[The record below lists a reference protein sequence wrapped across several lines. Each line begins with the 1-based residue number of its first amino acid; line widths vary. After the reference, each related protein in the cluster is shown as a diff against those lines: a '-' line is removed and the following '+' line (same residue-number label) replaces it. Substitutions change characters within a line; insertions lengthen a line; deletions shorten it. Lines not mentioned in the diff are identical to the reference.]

1 MDFTKKF
8 VFFSFTGR
16 TGFEA
21 DVDLGEAMERVPNVA
36 IDVVQAKIVS
46 GTAYE
51 GLTLKMDGQAINYF
65 GNDLKGTALALL
77 DLGPASN
84 GGAGAEENYI
94 LGRGEAPV
102 LTIGN
107 TRRITIK
114 LEDTSDQAAIDL
126 ATITGGAFIFR
137 LTYPKQPDS
146 ITASYAMEIQRGL

>member
-51 GLTLKMDGQAINYF
+51 GLTVKMDGQAINW
-65 GNDLKGTALALL
+65 
-77 DLGPASN
+77 
-84 GGAGAEENYI
+84 E
-94 LGRGEAPV
+94 
-102 LTIGN
+102 
-107 TRRITIK
+107 
-114 LEDTSDQAAIDL
+114 
-126 ATITGGAFIFR
+126 
-137 LTYPKQPDS
+137 
-146 ITASYAMEIQRGL
+146 